1 MKTKCLFANP
11 RLSRLFDHFL
21 SVRERASLEVNFGEE
36 RNSIRLH
43 TPNNFLTVS
52 QRNVRQ
58 KVERQKV
65 ERTNSLQSNFSQNSQ
80 N

>member
-43 TPNNFLTVS
+43 TPNKFLTVS
-52 QRNVRQ
+52 QTLSPIQVSIQ
-58 KVERQKV
+58 Y
-65 ERTNSLQSNFSQNSQ
+65 NFGSCP
-80 N
+80 